1 MGEKIPSENQLCEE
15 LGVSRVSVRSALQQ
29 FIALGILES
38 VHGKGTFL
46 ISDDLSAFYSNVEEP
61 APTIDATETMKQILE
76 FRSIVEPAVCA
87 QVAQTASPELIA
99 KLEGYLK
106 AMKASVGKCEEFINA
121 DETFQRRANLG
132 KMLILSTGYY
142 GGIYYHG
149 ILLDAFRKHD
159 GKRARVMM
167 EEHLQHGLY
176 DLESDNLGQEKN
188 DL

>member
-1 MGEKIPSENQLCEE
+1 MQQTKQNGSGTDCS
-15 LGVSRVSVRSALQQ
+15 GRMTRS
-29 FIALGILES
+29 
-38 VHGKGTFL
+38 HG
-46 ISDDLSAFYSNVEEP
+46 
-61 APTIDATETMKQILE
+61 
-76 FRSIVEPAVCA
+76 
-87 QVAQTASPELIA
+87 
-99 KLEGYLK
+99 LK
-106 AMKASVGKCEEFINA
+106 SS
-121 DETFQRRANLG
+121 LG
-132 KMLILSTGYY
+132 KMLILSNGYY

>member
-1 MGEKIPSENQLCEE
+1 M
-15 LGVSRVSVRSALQQ
+15 
-29 FIALGILES
+29 
-38 VHGKGTFL
+38 
-46 ISDDLSAFYSNVEEP
+46 
-61 APTIDATETMKQILE
+61 
-76 FRSIVEPAVCA
+76 
-87 QVAQTASPELIA
+87 
-99 KLEGYLK
+99 
-106 AMKASVGKCEEFINA
+106 GKCEEFINA
-121 DETFQRRANLG
+121 DVAFHMEIINACGNDYTIAIMNETFQRRASLG
-132 KMLILSTGYY
+132 KMLILSNGYY